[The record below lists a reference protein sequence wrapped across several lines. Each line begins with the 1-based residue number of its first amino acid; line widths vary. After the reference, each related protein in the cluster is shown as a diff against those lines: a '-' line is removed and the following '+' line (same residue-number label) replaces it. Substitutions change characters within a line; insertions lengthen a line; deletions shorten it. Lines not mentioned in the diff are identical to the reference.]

1 AGLVSR
7 RRGRAYWSK
16 TVKIEDAPVFPG
28 GVTGPQ
34 LIKALREWVAG
45 FPVRPRSES
54 DPRPVGIDLRGG
66 VLLNLIRTDDGFEL
80 VVSTA
85 PRRPGK
91 PLTIERFRARAVVI
105 ATGFEDRWPDI
116 EVDESAQAIYER
128 YRVVFRYAGNRR
140 GWHLCI
146 RCDGHLHVDRHIAV
160 VGCRAE
166 ERRVGKGR

>member
-1 AGLVSR
+1 MQVSTVDPLYDVAVVGAGPAGTQAAVSAAHQMRHVLLLDAGLVSR

-66 VLLNLIRTDDGFEL
+66 VL
-80 VVSTA
+80 
-85 PRRPGK
+85 P
-91 PLTIERFRARAVVI
+91 
-105 ATGFEDRWPDI
+105 
-116 EVDESAQAIYER
+116 
-128 YRVVFRYAGNRR
+128 
-140 GWHLCI
+140 
-146 RCDGHLHVDRHIAV
+146 
-160 VGCRAE
+160 
-166 ERRVGKGR
+166 